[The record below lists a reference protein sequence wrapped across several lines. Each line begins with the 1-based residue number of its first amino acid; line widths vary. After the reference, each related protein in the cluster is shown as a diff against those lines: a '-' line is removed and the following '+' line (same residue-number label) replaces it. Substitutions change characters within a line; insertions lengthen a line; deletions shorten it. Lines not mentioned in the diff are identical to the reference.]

1 MIEILRL
8 SHRIARDKRIST
20 HLGLTSRAFLA
31 DKMYYSGQK
40 DSSLESSIIKI
51 NKNFGSNFTIEFIKD
66 PIKLVKEKKTNNYF
80 IVHLTCYGLR
90 IMEKIQEIR
99 KKKKILV
106 VIGSEKVPTDFYHI
120 ADLNISISNQPH
132 SELSALAIFLH
143 EYFEGKELSLNF
155 DNAKISINP
164 SERGKNIQER
174 T

>member
-66 PIKLVKEKKTNNYF
+66 PIKLVKEKKSQNYL
-80 IVHLTCYGLR
+80 IINLTMYGLE
-90 IMEKIQEIR
+90 IKTQLQKIKIS
-99 KKKKILV
+99 KKLLII
-106 VIGSEKVPTDFYHI
+106 IGSEHVPFSYYEL
-120 ADLNISISNQPH
+120 ADINLSITNQPH
-132 SELSALAIFLH
+132 SELSALAILLYEINGIKDDF
-143 EYFEGKELSLNF
+143 K
-155 DNAKISINP
+155 NAKLKIKP
-164 SERGKNIQER
+164 SEKGKIIVQ
-174 T
+174 